1 LNKIISSEEKKDI
14 ICRLAIA
21 FREQIR
27 NLSKENQEILL
38 DDLVTAFQNRIVVF
52 DKINFENYLDTKDN
66 IEFHC
71 KPVANHLEEQ

>member
-1 LNKIISSEEKKDI
+1 MNKIISSEEKKEM
-14 ICRLAIA
+14 ICRLAVA

-52 DKINFENYLDTKDN
+52 DKINFENCLDTNDN

-71 KPVANHLEEQ
+71 KPVVNQLEEQ

>member
-14 ICRLAIA
+14 TCKLAVA
-21 FREQIR
+21 FREEIS

-38 DDLVTAFQNRIVVF
+38 DDLVTAFQNRIAVF
-52 DKINFENYLDTKDN
+52 NKINFENYLDTKGN

-71 KPVANHLEEQ
+71 KSVVNHLEEQ